1 MKNAIYFLL
10 MAICF
15 IASIYSASIAPT
27 VAEQQVFMYVSVAS
41 IVGMGICLMLVENK
55 RDEKR
60 TY

>member
-1 MKNAIYFLL
+1 